1 MAGPGVK
8 ALVRA
13 MIRGRCEIPDQ
24 FEIAPQLVR
33 DHDTGFT
40 RPVGQ
45 PCEETCRSFGV
56 ALWLNE
62 TIKHVTVRVYRPPE
76 PVFSAVDR
84 DDDLIQMPFVDRG
97 RSVAPDTI
105 GKMAAKTVHPF
116 PDWFPSDHPPRSART
131 PSTGAV
137 LSAKR

>member
-1 MAGPGVK
+1 
-8 ALVRA
+8 

-24 FEIAPQLVR
+24 FVVAPQLVR
-33 DHDTGFT
+33 DNDTGFT

-45 PCEETCRSFGV
+45 PCEDTCRSFGV

-105 GKMAAKTVHPF
+105 EKWRPKPFTHFRIGSRLTIHPDQRER
-116 PDWFPSDHPPRSART
+116 P
-131 PSTGAV
+131 
-137 LSAKR
+137 